1 MHEPTTVTTDDL
13 HRYAPIVDAPI
24 VDAAPSRGVATD
36 TPGAGADFMSR
47 RSVLHHIG
55 LGAATVVVAGI
66 AAGSYR
72 VFDNG
77 VLDAGDGQ
85 AYDAWANWRDDPTLL
100 GAVAAAILAANPH
113 NTQPWIFHVTADS
126 IELFADPARRT
137 GTLDSLDREQRIGLG
152 CALENLVLAATA
164 RGYRATVTLLPD
176 AADATHIATVS
187 FVDGPTE
194 ASSLH
199 DAIGRRHS
207 NRGPYTST
215 AVAGDALATLDSVSA
230 GLDGV
235 SVRWFTT
242 SADRTTLG
250 AMIIDATKAIIDD
263 EQQSQDSFVW
273 FRNNRD
279 DIDTHMDGLTL
290 DAQGLSPM
298 VLAAAKI
305 LPATSRAAG
314 DAFWLDQTR
323 TVHTATAAA
332 YGVITVADPD
342 DPVQQL
348 TGGRLL
354 QRVHLAATV
363 AGLGLQHMNQITERI
378 DRDAS
383 LSQPSNFA
391 TGMDALLAQPDRH
404 ALSTFRIG
412 HPVRPGRLS
421 PRRPVSE
428 VTR

>member
-1 MHEPTTVTTDDL
+1 MHEPTTESMQG
-13 HRYAPIVDAPI
+13 P
-24 VDAAPSRGVATD
+24 
-36 TPGAGADFMSR
+36 MSR

-55 LGAATVVVAGI
+55 RGAATVVVAGV
-66 AAGSYR
+66 AVGSYR

-77 VLDAGDGQ
+77 VLDAGDGR
-85 AYDAWANWRDDPTLL
+85 AYDAWATWRDDRTLL

-113 NTQPWIFHVTADS
+113 NTQPWIFDVTAES
-126 IELFADPARRT
+126 IELCADPARRT

-164 RGYRATVTLLPD
+164 RGHRATVTLLPD
-176 AADATHIATVS
+176 ASDTTHVATVS
-187 FVDGPTE
+187 FVDGPPETLT
-194 ASSLH
+194 LH
-199 DAIGRRHS
+199 DAIGRRRS
-207 NRGPYTST
+207 NRGPYTSS
-215 AVAGDALATLDSVSA
+215 AVADDVLATLKSVSV

-242 SADRTTLG
+242 AADRATLG
-250 AMIIDATKAIIDD
+250 AMLIDATQAIIDD
-263 EQQSQDSFVW
+263 EQQSTDSFAW

-298 VLAAAKI
+298 LLAAAKI
-305 LPATSRAAG
+305 LPATSRTAG

-323 TVHTATAAA
+323 TVHTKTAAA
-332 YGVITVADPD
+332 YGIITVADPN
-342 DPVQQL
+342 DPGQQL

-363 AGLGLQHMNQITERI
+363 AGLGLQHMNQITECI

-383 LSQPSNFA
+383 LSRPSKFA
-391 TGMDALLAQPDRH
+391 TAMDALVAHPGQH
-404 ALSTFRIG
+404 ALSTFRVG